1 MEAEVAIVARE
12 ISIPDDNPERAA
24 RILARKFFVELKRNK
39 LSDEQII
46 GVASELIN
54 CLTERLEQFE
64 QRVEAES

>member
-1 MEAEVAIVARE
+1 MSIVARE
-12 ISIPDDNPERAA
+12 IRIPDDNPERAA
-24 RILARKFFVELKRNK
+24 RILARRFFVELKRNE

-64 QRVEAES
+64 QRVETEE